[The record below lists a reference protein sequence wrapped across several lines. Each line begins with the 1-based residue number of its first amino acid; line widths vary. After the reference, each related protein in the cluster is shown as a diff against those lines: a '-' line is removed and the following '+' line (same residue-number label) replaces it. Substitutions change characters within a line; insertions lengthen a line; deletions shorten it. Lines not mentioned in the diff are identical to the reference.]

1 MLLRKLQM
9 RRTILVLLFSI
20 GIQLSSFADN
30 TRYVNMFLGTSGDH
44 GQMAPGA
51 ACPFGMISV
60 CPDSKTPQH
69 AGYDYS
75 VPEISGISIN
85 RVSGIGCRGCGGNLS
100 VLPDLRDATL
110 SIVDQSAHPG
120 YYSATLSNGVRAELT
135 ATVNMAVERYVF
147 NACDNRCISIDF
159 ASAIDKRNVSCFFD
173 VPSCNS
179 ISGWVES
186 PTACARGQYKWY
198 FSISSDNKFSVVH
211 RDDETATFRFPDEAK
226 SVELRIAVS
235 PVSQSCA
242 DDILQSNVGLSF
254 DRIHK
259 NALSLW
265 RDKLDRIQV
274 KGSTEEQRTIFY
286 TLLYRLY
293 LSPMMATSN
302 DGKYK
307 GTDGRI
313 YECKDFTYY
322 SSWSIWDSFRS
333 KFPLLC
339 LIDPSAMRDISRS
352 LADIFRTGKRDWAT
366 PHESVPT
373 VRTEHSVI
381 MLLDAYVR
389 GAADKVS
396 LEVAYPGMKEE
407 AGRLPMRTPDQKMES
422 SYDLWALGKI
432 AEILGQNEDARK
444 YSSQSDSIFANIWP
458 SEFMEINDDFA
469 KMKGN
474 GLYQGSRW
482 QYRWAAPHCIDK
494 MIALEGKE
502 RLCAELSE
510 FFDRHYFNQGNEPD
524 IHTPFLFNMFGAPE
538 MTQKIVRD
546 LLTDENMVHIYG
558 GNAEYPEPFI
568 GRAFR
573 NAPDGL
579 APEMD
584 EDDGTMSAWY
594 IFSSIGL
601 YPAVP
606 GDEKYEVFAPLY
618 DKVRIKNGESVI
630 SIRVKGRK
638 HPEDVVKKITV
649 NGKPVS
655 GYEIPHSA
663 LSGRSRIVMR

>member
-1 MLLRKLQM
+1 M
-9 RRTILVLLFSI
+9 RRTILVLLFTI

-60 CPDSKTPQH
+60 CPDSKPPQH
-69 AGYDYS
+69 AGYDHS

-100 VLPDLRDATL
+100 VLPDLQDATL
-110 SIVDQSAHPG
+110 SIVDQFAHPG

-173 VPSCNS
+173 IPSGNS
-179 ISGWVES
+179 ITGWVES

-198 FSISSDNKFSVVH
+198 FSISSDSKFSVVH
-211 RDDETATFRFPDEAK
+211 RDDETATLRFPDEAK

-242 DDILQSNVGLSF
+242 DDILQSNAVLSF
-254 DRIHK
+254 DRMHK

-396 LEVAYPGMKEE
+396 LEVAYSGMKDE
-407 AGRLPMRTPDQKMES
+407 AERLPMRTPDQKMES

-458 SEFMEINDDFA
+458 SEFMKINDDFA

-538 MTQKIVRD
+538 KTQKIVRD

-558 GNAEYPEPFI
+558 GNAEYPEPFV

>member
-1 MLLRKLQM
+1 M

-147 NACDNRCISIDF
+147 NACDNRCISINF

-173 VPSCNS
+173 IPSGNS
-179 ISGWVES
+179 ITGWVES

-198 FSISSDNKFSVVH
+198 FSISSDRKFSVVH

-242 DDILQSNVGLSF
+242 DDILRSNAGLSF

-265 RDKLDRIQV
+265 RDKLDRVQV

-389 GAADKVS
+389 GAADKIS
-396 LEVAYPGMKEE
+396 LEVAYSGMKDE

-494 MIALEGKE
+494 MIALKGKE

-558 GNAEYPEPFI
+558 GNAEYPEPFV

-649 NGKPVS
+649 NGNPVS
-655 GYEIPHSA
+655 GYEIPHSS

>member
-1 MLLRKLQM
+1 M

-20 GIQLSSFADN
+20 GVQLSSFADN

-60 CPDSKTPQH
+60 CPDSKPPQH

-147 NACDNRCISIDF
+147 NACDNRCISINF

-173 VPSCNS
+173 IPSGNS
-179 ISGWVES
+179 ITGWVES

-198 FSISSDNKFSVVH
+198 FSISSDSKFSVVH
-211 RDDETATFRFPDEAK
+211 RDDETATFRFPDDSEF
-226 SVELRIAVS
+226 VELRIAVS

-242 DDILQSNVGLSF
+242 DDILQSNAGLSF
-254 DRIHK
+254 DRIH
-259 NALSLW
+259 NYALSLW
-265 RDKLDRIQV
+265 RDKLDRVQV

-538 MTQKIVRD
+538 KTQKIVRD

-558 GNAEYPEPFI
+558 GNAEYPEPFV

>member
-1 MLLRKLQM
+1 M

-60 CPDSKTPQH
+60 CPDSKPPQH

-147 NACDNRCISIDF
+147 NACDNRCISINF

-173 VPSCNS
+173 IPSGNS
-179 ISGWVES
+179 ITGWVES

-198 FSISSDNKFSVVH
+198 FSISSDRKFSVVH

-242 DDILQSNVGLSF
+242 DDILRSNAGLSF

-265 RDKLDRIQV
+265 RDKLDRVQV

-313 YECKDFTYY
+313 YECEDFTYY

-389 GAADKVS
+389 GAADKIS
-396 LEVAYPGMKEE
+396 LEVAYSGMKDE

-494 MIALEGKE
+494 MIALKGKE

-538 MTQKIVRD
+538 KTQKIVRD

-558 GNAEYPEPFI
+558 GNAEYPEPFV

>member
-1 MLLRKLQM
+1 M

-135 ATVNMAVERYVF
+135 ATENMAVERCVF

-173 VPSCNS
+173 VPSGNS
-179 ISGWVES
+179 ITGWVES

-198 FSISSDNKFSVVH
+198 FSISSDRKFSVVH

-242 DDILQSNVGLSF
+242 DDILRSNAGLSF
-254 DRIHK
+254 DRIHN

-265 RDKLDRIQV
+265 RDKLDRVQV

-302 DGKYK
+302 DGKYT

-558 GNAEYPEPFI
+558 GNAEYPEPFV

-649 NGKPVS
+649 NGNPVS
-655 GYEIPHSA
+655 GYEIPHSS

>member
-1 MLLRKLQM
+1 M

-20 GIQLSSFADN
+20 GVQLSSFADN

-60 CPDSKTPQH
+60 CPDSKPPQH

-100 VLPDLRDATL
+100 VLPDLQDATL

-135 ATVNMAVERYVF
+135 ATVNMAVERYFF
-147 NACDNRCISIDF
+147 NSCDNKCISIDF

-173 VPSCNS
+173 IPSGNS
-179 ISGWVES
+179 ITGWVES
-186 PTACARGQYKWY
+186 PTACARGRYKWY
-198 FSISSDNKFSVVH
+198 FSISSDRKFSVVH

-242 DDILQSNVGLSF
+242 DDILRSNAGLSF
-254 DRIHK
+254 DRIHN

-265 RDKLDRIQV
+265 RDKLDRVQV

-339 LIDPSAMRDISRS
+339 LIDPSAMRYISRS

-366 PHESVPT
+366 PQESVPT

-389 GAADKVS
+389 GAADKIS
-396 LEVAYPGMKEE
+396 LEVAYSGMKDE